1 MAEKTFLQAIC
12 DAQFEEMARDKN
24 VFIMGEDVEANM
36 FGTTT
41 GMIEKFGAERV
52 KDTPIAEA
60 GMAGVAAGAAM
71 VGMRPIVDFT
81 IAPFLYPA
89 MDQIVSIIS
98 KSRYLYGGQAKVPV
112 VLRAN
117 MIYGNGNAAQHS
129 DRPYAMF
136 MHMPGLKIMVPSSP
150 YEMKGLMKTAI
161 RDDDPVLSFEDA
173 ALWSMKSDIPG
184 EEYLIPFG
192 KAEIRRKGKNCTV
205 VGIGA
210 MANIASQAAEELAG
224 EEIDVEVIDPRTLAP
239 LDTATILE
247 SVAKTGRLVI
257 VDCGFGRCS
266 AASEISAIVSDEGF
280 WDLRAPIVRVTTEN
294 THIPF
299 SPTAEKGLYPN
310 KDKVVA
316 AVKRTMS

>member
-1 MAEKTFLQAIC
+1 MAEKTFLQAIR
-12 DAQFEEMARDKN
+12 DAQYEEMVHDKN
-24 VFIMGEDVEANM
+24 VFVMGEDVEANM

-41 GMIEKFGAERV
+41 GMIEEFGAERV
-52 KDTPIAEA
+52 RDTPIAEA

-129 DRPYAMF
+129 DRPYSMF
-136 MHMPGLKIMVPSSP
+136 MHMPGLKIIVPSSA

-173 ALWSMKSDIPG
+173 SLWSMKSEIPD
-184 EEYLIPFG
+184 EEYLIAFG
-192 KAEIRRKGKNCTV
+192 KANIRRKGTHCTV

-210 MANIASQAAEELAG
+210 MANIASEAAEDLAG
-224 EEIDVEVIDPRTLAP
+224 DNIEIEVIDPRTLAP
-239 LDTATILE
+239 LDTTSILE

-257 VDCGFGRCS
+257 VDCSFGRCS

-299 SPTAEKGLYPN
+299 SPTAEKGLYPS
-310 KDKVVA
+310 KEKVIA
-316 AVKRTMS
+316 AVKRTMN

>member
-1 MAEKTFLQAIC
+1 MPKMTFLQAIHA
-12 DAQFEEMARDKN
+12 AQFEEMTRDPR

-41 GMIEKFGAERV
+41 GMIEAFGPDRV
-52 KDTPIAEA
+52 RDTPIAEA

-89 MDQIVSIIS
+89 YDQIVSIVA

-112 VLRAN
+112 VFRAN

-129 DRPYAMF
+129 DRSYPVF
-136 MHMPGLKIMVPSSP
+136 MNTPGLKIMVPSSA
-150 YEMKGLMKTAI
+150 YEMKGLMKAAI

-173 ALWSMKSDIPG
+173 KLWSSSSEIPE
-184 EEYLIPFG
+184 EEYLIPLG
-192 KAEIRRKGKNCTV
+192 KANLTRRGTDCTIV
-205 VGIGA
+205 AIGA
-210 MANIASQAAEELAG
+210 MMVLANEAADELAKDG
-224 EEIDVEVIDPRTLAP
+224 ISCEVIDPRTVAP

-247 SVAKTGRLVI
+247 SVARTGRLVV
-257 VDCGFGRCS
+257 VDVAFGTCS
-266 AASEISAIVSDEGF
+266 AASEISAVVSDEGF
-280 WDLRAPIVRVTTEN
+280 WDLRAPIIRVTTEN

-299 SPTAEKGLYPN
+299 SMAENGLYPS
-310 KDKVVA
+310 KDKVIS
-316 AVKRTMS
+316 AVRRTMS

>member
-1 MAEKTFLQAIC
+1 MPKLTFLQAIQA
-12 DAQFEEMARDKN
+12 AQFEEMSRDKT
-24 VFIMGEDVEANM
+24 VFIMGEDVECNM

-41 GMIEKFGAERV
+41 GMIDAFGKDRV
-52 KDTPIAEA
+52 RDTPIAEA

-89 MDQIVSIIS
+89 YDQIVSIIA

-129 DRPYAMF
+129 DRCYPAF
-136 MHMPGLKIMVPSSP
+136 MNVPGLKIMVPSSA

-173 ALWSMKSDIPG
+173 RLWSSTSDIPDD
-184 EEYLIPFG
+184 EYLIPFG
-192 KAEIRRKGKNCTV
+192 KANVARQGKDCTV
-205 VGIGA
+205 VAIGA
-210 MANIASQAAEELAG
+210 MMQFANEAADELAKEG
-224 EEIDVEVIDPRTLAP
+224 VDCEVIDPRTVAP
-239 LDTATILE
+239 LDFATILE
-247 SVAKTGRLVI
+247 SVAKTGRLVV
-257 VDCGFGRCS
+257 VDVAFGTCS
-266 AASEISAIVSDEGF
+266 AASEISAVVSDEGF

-299 SPTAEKGLYPN
+299 STAETQLYPS

-316 AVKRTMS
+316 AVRRTMS

>member
-1 MAEKTFLQAIC
+1 MAEKTYLEALC
-12 DAQFEEMARDKN
+12 AAQFEEMERDQN
-24 VFIMGEDVEANM
+24 VFIMGEDVESNM

-41 GMIEKFGAERV
+41 GMIDAFGCDRV
-52 KDTPIAEA
+52 RDTPIAEA

-89 MDQIVSIIS
+89 FDQIVSIIS

-117 MIYGNGNAAQHS
+117 MIYGNGSAAQHS
-129 DRPYAMF
+129 DRPYSMF
-136 MHMPGLKIMVPSSP
+136 MNMPGLKIMVPSNA

-161 RDDDPVLSFEDA
+161 RDDDPVMSFEDA
-173 ALWSMKSDIPG
+173 ALWSSKSDIPD

-192 KAEIRRKGKNCTV
+192 KANIKREGKDCTIV
-205 VGIGA
+205 AIGA
-210 MANIASQAAEELAG
+210 MVGVAEAAAATLSEKG
-224 EEIDVEVIDPRTLAP
+224 VDVEIVDPRTLSP
-239 LDTATILE
+239 LDTETILE

-257 VDCGFGRCS
+257 VDCSFGRCS
-266 AASEISAIVSDEGF
+266 AASEISAVVSDEGF
-280 WDLRAPIVRVTTEN
+280 WDLQGPIIRITTEN

-299 SPTAEKGLYPN
+299 SPTAEKGLYPSPE
-310 KDKVVA
+310 KVVA
-316 AVKRTMS
+316 AVQRTMS

>member
-1 MAEKTFLQAIC
+1 MAEKTFLEAIR
-12 DAQFEEMARDKN
+12 DAQYEEMERDKH

-41 GMIEKFGAERV
+41 GLIETFGGDRV
-52 KDTPIAEA
+52 RDTPIAEA

-89 MDQIVSIIS
+89 MDQIISIIS

-129 DRPYAMF
+129 DRPYSMF
-136 MHMPGLKIMVPSSP
+136 MNMPGLKIMVPSSA

-161 RDDDPVLSFEDA
+161 RDDDPVMSFEDV
-173 ALWSMKSDIPG
+173 ALWSSKSEIP
-184 EEYLIPFG
+184 EAEYLIPFG
-192 KAEIRRKGKNCTV
+192 KANIRQKGKDCTV

-210 MANIASQAAEELAG
+210 MANLASAATEALAADG
-224 EEIDVEVIDPRTLAP
+224 VEVEVIDPRTVAP
-239 LDTATILE
+239 LDTTTILE

-257 VDCGFGRCS
+257 VDCSFGRCS
-266 AASEISAIVSDEGF
+266 AASEISATVSDEGF

-299 SPTAEKGLYPN
+299 SPTAEKGLYPSVE
-310 KDKVVA
+310 KVIV

>member
-1 MAEKTFLQAIC
+1 MPKLTYLQAIQA
-12 DAQFEEMARDKN
+12 AQFEEMQRDKN
-24 VFIMGEDVEANM
+24 VFVMGEDVQCNM

-41 GMIEKFGAERV
+41 GMIEAFGEDRV
-52 KDTPIAEA
+52 RDTPIAEA

-89 MDQIVSIIS
+89 YDQIISIIA

-129 DRPYAMF
+129 DRPYPMF
-136 MHMPGLKIMVPSSP
+136 MNMPGLKIMVPSSA

-161 RDDDPVLSFEDA
+161 RDDDPVMSFEDA
-173 ALWSMKSDIPG
+173 MLWSASSDIPDD
-184 EEYLIPFG
+184 EYLIPFG
-192 KAEIRRKGKNCTV
+192 KANVARAGTDCTIV
-205 VGIGA
+205 AIGA
-210 MANIASQAAEELAG
+210 MMLHATAAADELAQDG
-224 EEIDVEVIDPRTLAP
+224 VLCEVIDPRTVAP
-239 LDTATILE
+239 LDFATILE

-257 VDCGFGRCS
+257 VDVAFGTCS
-266 AASEISAIVSDEGF
+266 AASEISAVVSDEGF

-299 SPTAEKGLYPN
+299 SAAETQLYPS

-316 AVKRTMS
+316 AVRRTLS

>member
-1 MAEKTFLQAIC
+1 MPKLTFLQAIQA
-12 DAQFEEMARDKN
+12 AQFEEMSRDET
-24 VFIMGEDVEANM
+24 VFIMGEDVECNM

-41 GMIEKFGAERV
+41 GMIEAFGKERV
-52 KDTPIAEA
+52 RDTPIAEA

-89 MDQIVSIIS
+89 YDQIVSIIA

-129 DRPYAMF
+129 DRSYPAF
-136 MHMPGLKIMVPSSP
+136 MNMPGLKIMVPSSA
-150 YEMKGLMKTAI
+150 YEMKGLMKSAI
-161 RDDDPVLSFEDA
+161 RDDDPVMSFEDA
-173 ALWSMKSDIPG
+173 RLWSSTSEVPDD
-184 EEYLIPFG
+184 EYLIPFG
-192 KAEIRRKGKNCTV
+192 KANLARSGKDCTIV
-205 VGIGA
+205 AIGA
-210 MANIASQAAEELAG
+210 MMALAHAAADDLASEG
-224 EEIDVEVIDPRTLAP
+224 IDCEVIDPRTVAP

-247 SVAKTGRLVI
+247 SVARTGRLVI
-257 VDCGFGRCS
+257 VDVAFGTCS
-266 AASEISAIVSDEGF
+266 VASEISAVVSDQGF

-299 SPTAEKGLYPN
+299 SVVESELYPT
-310 KDKVVA
+310 KEKVIA
-316 AVKRTMS
+316 AVRRTMS

>member
-1 MAEKTFLQAIC
+1 MPKLTYLQAIQA
-12 DAQFEEMARDKN
+12 AQFEEMQRDKN
-24 VFIMGEDVEANM
+24 VFVMGEDVQCNM

-41 GMIEKFGAERV
+41 GMIEAFGEDRV
-52 KDTPIAEA
+52 RDTPIAEA

-89 MDQIVSIIS
+89 YDQIISIIA

-129 DRPYAMF
+129 DRPYPMF
-136 MHMPGLKIMVPSSP
+136 MNMPGLKIMVPSSA

-161 RDDDPVLSFEDA
+161 RDDDPVMSFEDA
-173 ALWSMKSDIPG
+173 MLWSASSDIPDD
-184 EEYLIPFG
+184 EYLIPFG
-192 KAEIRRKGKNCTV
+192 KANVARAGTDCTIV
-205 VGIGA
+205 AIGA
-210 MANIASQAAEELAG
+210 MMLHAKAAADELAQDG
-224 EEIDVEVIDPRTLAP
+224 ISCEVIDPRTVAP
-239 LDTATILE
+239 LDFATILE

-257 VDCGFGRCS
+257 VDVSFGTCS
-266 AASEISAIVSDEGF
+266 AASEISAVVSDEGF

-299 SPTAEKGLYPN
+299 STAETQLYPS

-316 AVKRTMS
+316 AVRRTLS

>member
-1 MAEKTFLQAIC
+1 MAKKTYLEAIHA
-12 DAQFEEMARDKN
+12 AQFEEMQRDKT

-41 GMIEKFGAERV
+41 GMKEAFGADRV
-52 KDTPIAEA
+52 RDTPIAEA

-81 IAPFLYPA
+81 ISPFLYPA
-89 MDQIVSIIS
+89 YDQIISIIA
-98 KSRYLYGGQAKVPV
+98 KSRYLYGGQARVPL

-129 DRPYAMF
+129 DRSYPAF
-136 MHMPGLKIMVPSSP
+136 MNQPGLKIMVPSSA

-161 RDDDPVLSFEDA
+161 RDDDPVMSFEDA
-173 ALWSMKSDIPG
+173 MLWSSSSDIPD

-192 KAEIRRKGKNCTV
+192 KANIARPGKDCTV
-205 VGIGA
+205 VAIGA
-210 MANIASQAAEELAG
+210 MMLHATAAADELAG
-224 EEIDVEVIDPRTLAP
+224 DGISCEVIDPRTVAP

-247 SVAKTGRLVI
+247 SVARTGRLVI
-257 VDCGFGRCS
+257 VDVANGRCS
-266 AASEISAIVSDEGF
+266 AASEISAVVSDEGF
-280 WDLRAPIVRVTTEN
+280 WDLRAPIIRVTTEN

-299 SPTAEKGLYPN
+299 NAAETALYPS

-316 AVKRTMS
+316 AVRRTLS

>member
-1 MAEKTFLQAIC
+1 VPKLTFLQAIQA
-12 DAQFEEMARDKN
+12 AQFEEMTRDKS
-24 VFIMGEDVEANM
+24 VFVMGEDVESNM

-41 GMIEKFGAERV
+41 GMIEAFGKERV
-52 KDTPIAEA
+52 RDTPIAEA

-81 IAPFLYPA
+81 ISPFLYPA
-89 MDQIVSIIS
+89 FDQIISIIS

-129 DRPYAMF
+129 DRSYPMF
-136 MHMPGLKIMVPSSP
+136 MNMPGLKIMVPSSA

-161 RDDDPVLSFEDA
+161 RDDDPVMSFEDA
-173 ALWSMKSDIPG
+173 KLWSSTSDIPDD
-184 EEYLIPFG
+184 EYLIPFG
-192 KAEIRRKGKNCTV
+192 KANIVRSGQHCTIV
-205 VGIGA
+205 AIGA
-210 MANIASQAAEELAG
+210 TLLLAQAAADELAADG
-224 EEIDVEVIDPRTLAP
+224 ITCEVIDPRTVAP
-239 LDTATILE
+239 LDTTTILE
-247 SVAKTGRLVI
+247 SVARTGRLVV
-257 VDCGFGRCS
+257 VDVAFGTCS

-280 WDLRAPIVRVTTEN
+280 WDLRAPIVRVTTDN

-299 SPTAEKGLYPN
+299 GAIENDLYPS

-316 AVKRTMS
+316 AVRRTLS

>member
-1 MAEKTFLQAIC
+1 MASKTFLQAIR
-12 DAQFEEMARDKN
+12 DAQYEEMARDSA
-24 VFIMGEDVEANM
+24 VFVMGEDVECNM

-41 GMIEKFGAERV
+41 GMIADFGKERV
-52 KDTPIAEA
+52 RDTPIAEA

-89 MDQIVSIIS
+89 MDQIISIIA

-117 MIYGNGNAAQHS
+117 LIYGNGNAAQHS
-129 DRPYAMF
+129 DRPYSMF
-136 MHMPGLKIMVPSSP
+136 MHMPGLKIMVPSSA

-161 RDDDPVLSFEDA
+161 RDDDPVMSFEDV
-173 ALWSMKSDIPG
+173 ALWSAKSEIPD

-192 KAEIRRKGKNCTV
+192 KANIVRQGKECTIV
-205 VGIGA
+205 AIGA
-210 MANIASQAAEELAG
+210 MVGLALAAAEELDKDG
-224 EEIDVEVIDPRTLAP
+224 IGVEIVDPRTLAP

-257 VDCGFGRCS
+257 VDCAFGRCS

-280 WDLRAPIVRVTTEN
+280 WDLRAPIIRVTTEN

-299 SPTAEKGLYPN
+299 SPSMEPQLYPSTE
-310 KDKVVA
+310 KVVA
-316 AVKRTMS
+316 AVRRTLA

>member
-1 MAEKTFLQAIC
+1 MASKTFLQAIR
-12 DAQFEEMARDKN
+12 DAQYEEMQRDSN
-24 VFIMGEDVEANM
+24 VFIMGEDVECNM

-41 GMIEKFGAERV
+41 GMIDDFGRDRV
-52 KDTPIAEA
+52 RDTPIAEA

-89 MDQIVSIIS
+89 FDQIMSIIA

-129 DRPYAMF
+129 DRPYSMF
-136 MHMPGLKIMVPSSP
+136 MHMPGLKIMVPSNA
-150 YEMKGLMKTAI
+150 YDMKGLMKSAI
-161 RDDDPVLSFEDA
+161 RDEDPVMSFEDV
-173 ALWSMKSDIPG
+173 ALWSTKSEIPD

-192 KAEIRRKGKNCTV
+192 VADIKQKGKDCTIV
-205 VGIGA
+205 AIGA
-210 MANIASQAAEELAG
+210 MVNLALAAAEELAK
-224 EEIDVEVIDPRTLAP
+224 ENISVEIVDPRTLAP

-247 SVAKTGRLVI
+247 SVKKTGRLVI
-257 VDCGFGRCS
+257 VDAAFSRCS

-280 WDLRAPIVRVTTEN
+280 WDLRAPIVRVTTAD

-299 SPTAEKGLYPN
+299 SSSMEPQLYPS

-316 AVKRTMS
+316 AVRRTLS

>member
-1 MAEKTFLQAIC
+1 MPKLTFLQAIQA
-12 DAQFEEMARDKN
+12 AQFEEMSRDET
-24 VFIMGEDVEANM
+24 VFIMGEDVECNM

-41 GMIEKFGAERV
+41 GMIEAFGKERV
-52 KDTPIAEA
+52 RDTPIAEA

-89 MDQIVSIIS
+89 YDQIVSIIA

-129 DRPYAMF
+129 DRSYPAF
-136 MHMPGLKIMVPSSP
+136 MNTPGLKIMIPSSA
-150 YEMKGLMKTAI
+150 YEMKGLMKSAI
-161 RDDDPVLSFEDA
+161 RDDDPVMSFEDA
-173 ALWSMKSDIPG
+173 RLWSSTSEVPDD
-184 EEYLIPFG
+184 EYLIPFG
-192 KAEIRRKGKNCTV
+192 KANLARSGKDCTIV
-205 VGIGA
+205 AIGA
-210 MANIASQAAEELAG
+210 MMALAHAAADDLASEG
-224 EEIDVEVIDPRTLAP
+224 IDCEVIDPRTVAP

-247 SVAKTGRLVI
+247 SVARTGRLVI
-257 VDCGFGRCS
+257 VDVAFGTCS
-266 AASEISAIVSDEGF
+266 VASEISAVVSDQGF

-299 SPTAEKGLYPN
+299 SVVESELYPT
-310 KDKVVA
+310 KEKVIA
-316 AVKRTMS
+316 AVRRTMS

>member
-1 MAEKTFLQAIC
+1 MPKMTFLQAIHA
-12 DAQFEEMARDKN
+12 AQFEEMTRDPR

-41 GMIEKFGAERV
+41 GMIEAFGPDRV
-52 KDTPIAEA
+52 RDTPIAEA

-89 MDQIVSIIS
+89 YDQIVSIVA

-112 VLRAN
+112 VFRAN

-129 DRPYAMF
+129 DRSYPVF
-136 MHMPGLKIMVPSSP
+136 MNTPGLKIMVPSSA
-150 YEMKGLMKTAI
+150 YEMKGLMKAAI

-173 ALWSMKSDIPG
+173 KLWSSSSEIPE
-184 EEYLIPFG
+184 EEYLIPLG
-192 KAEIRRKGKNCTV
+192 KANVARRGTDCTIV
-205 VGIGA
+205 AIGA
-210 MANIASQAAEELAG
+210 MMVLANEAADELAKEG
-224 EEIDVEVIDPRTLAP
+224 ISCEVIDPRTVAP

-247 SVAKTGRLVI
+247 SVARTGRLVV
-257 VDCGFGRCS
+257 VDVAFGTCS
-266 AASEISAIVSDEGF
+266 AASEISAVVSDEGF
-280 WDLRAPIVRVTTEN
+280 WDLRAPIIRVTTEN

-299 SPTAEKGLYPN
+299 STAENGLYPS
-310 KDKVVA
+310 KDKVIA
-316 AVKRTMS
+316 AVRRTLS